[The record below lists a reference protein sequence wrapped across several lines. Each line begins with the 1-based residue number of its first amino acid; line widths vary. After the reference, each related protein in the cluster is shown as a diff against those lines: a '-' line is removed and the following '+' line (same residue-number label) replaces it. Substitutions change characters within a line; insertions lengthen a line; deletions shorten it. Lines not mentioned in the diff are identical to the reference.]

1 MTCVMGHKLLCRHLF
16 MNMLD
21 VKILL
26 ENNVEKIAFMP
37 IIKLE
42 TN

>member
-1 MTCVMGHKLLCRHLF
+1 MGHKLLCCGLF

-26 ENNVEKIAFMP
+26 ENNAEKIAFIP
-37 IIKLE
+37 IIKLK
-42 TN
+42 TNAR